1 MKQFKRVIAIVIATI
16 MLMSFASCSMT
27 GDPID
32 ITNENVKIGVILKD
46 VKDATTGNTG
56 YAMAAINEVMNLGH
70 GIGEE
75 RFNYVESVN
84 PDDAAA
90 VANALTTLVN
100 KECNIII
107 ATEAGYL
114 DDIKKVS
121 GGDNADIK
129 FLVLNAENDGKNIYG
144 YGADTKDVMFL
155 AGMVAGLKSV
165 ELEVQQVGF
174 IAASDKD
181 TAAAEA
187 FEEGAKAAGGAVTVE
202 IIYST
207 DAAKAADQLIKNGCV
222 VIASDY
228 EDEAIAKA
236 ATDAKI
242 FFCGFGSETYLNAVN
257 EETGEKLYAS
267 SALIAPVFNF
277 TQPFVDL
284 VKYVIDNDMK
294 EEKDKAKFEPAVGG
308 FKTGEVF
315 LSDCNDETVSKE
327 IQAALKVACEE
338 IIKDEAD
345 EEKEPVIEEEAAT
358 EEVAPEAE

>member
-1 MKQFKRVIAIVIATI
+1 MKQFKRIFAIVIAAI

-32 ITNENVKIGVILKD
+32 ITNENIKIGVILKD
-46 VKDATTGNTG
+46 TQDVTTGNTG
-56 YAMAAINEVMNLGH
+56 YAVAAINEVMNLGY

-90 VANALTTLVN
+90 VENALTTLVN

-114 DDIKKVS
+114 DDIKKIS

-129 FLVLNAENDGKNIYG
+129 FLVLDAENDGKNIYG
-144 YGADTKDVMFL
+144 YGADEEDAMFL
-155 AGMVAGLKSV
+155 AGMVAGFKAV
-165 ELEVQQVGF
+165 ELEVKKVGF

-181 TAAAEA
+181 TDAAAA
-187 FEEGAKAAGGAVTVE
+187 FTAGAESAGAEVE
-202 IIYST
+202 VVYST
-207 DAAKAADQLIKNGCV
+207 DAAKAADKLIKNGCV

-267 SALIAPVFNF
+267 SVLVAPLYNF
-277 TQPFVDL
+277 TQPFVDII
-284 VKYVIDNDMK
+284 KYVIDNDMK
-294 EEKDKAKFEPAVGG
+294 EEKDKAKFEPAIGG
-308 FKTGEVF
+308 FLTGEIF
-315 LSDCNDETVSKE
+315 LSDLNDDTVAE
-327 IQAALKVACEE
+327 GTQDAINAAIAIIEKGEVEE
-338 IIKDEAD
+338 
-345 EEKEPVIEEEAAT
+345 EPVVEEEAT
-358 EEVAPEAE
+358 EEAAPEAE